1 MVTKVQL
8 NSFDASD
15 SGVKRTQESSEMDYT
30 TLLKVENKD
39 GKLLV
44 NARDLHAIL
53 RPNYQFSKWI
63 KDRTERC
70 YLIEGEDFIVSEY
83 DYLGNFLGIRGERN
97 CYADNQHVTKRD
109 FHLTSDAAKHICMVE
124 NSETGRAVREYFIR
138 CEKEL
143 KRLSPKTY
151 SEALRALADE
161 VEKKEQ
167 AEKLAYEANMK
178 ALAEYRR
185 AEQEKKEKETAIK
198 TIEQNQHKV
207 DFADTFVEP
216 DKNDMLI
223 REVAKSLEQ
232 NGIFI
237 AEKNLRLFLIDIHF
251 FTKNSGI
258 GHYELMSDV
267 VKNGHGHYRSY
278 YIDTYTGERISQKTI
293 YMTGKGYKRLV
304 ERIKGKNKDLFLKYG
319 KFI

>member
-1 MVTKVQL
+1 MDTKVQL
-8 NSFDASD
+8 NSFNASD
-15 SGVKRTQESSEMDYT
+15 SGVKRTQESSEMDYKQV
-30 TLLKVENKD
+30 LPVIKKKNMDLID
-39 GKLLV
+39 
-44 NARDLHAIL
+44 ARKLHAAL
-53 RPNYQFSKWI
+53 GSKRDFSNWVRDRI
-63 KDRTERC
+63 KK
-70 YLIEGEDFIVSEY
+70 YGFIEGEDYVTIEY
-83 DYLGNFLGIRGERN
+83 DYLGNIISDGLNGKIGS
-97 CYADNQHVTKRD
+97 DNQYVSKRD
-109 FHLTSDAAKHICMVE
+109 YFFTIDISKEFCMVE
-124 NSETGRAVREYFIR
+124 NNDKGRAIRRYFIR
-138 CEKEL
+138 CENEL
-143 KRLSPKTY
+143 KKLSPGTY
-151 SEALRALADE
+151 AEALRALADE

-237 AEKNLRLFLIDIHF
+237 AEKNLRLFLICIHF

-267 VKNGHGHYRSY
+267 VRNGHGHYRSY
-278 YIDTYTGERISQKTI
+278 YIDTYTGERVNQKTI

-304 ERIKGKNKDLFLKYG
+304 ERIKGKDKDLFLKYG